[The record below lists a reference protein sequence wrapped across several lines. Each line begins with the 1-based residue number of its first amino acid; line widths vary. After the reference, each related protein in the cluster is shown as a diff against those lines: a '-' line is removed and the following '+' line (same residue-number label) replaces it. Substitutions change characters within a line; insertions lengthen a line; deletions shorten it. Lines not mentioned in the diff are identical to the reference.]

1 MPGKIIGIDID
12 SDSITAVVAEGG
24 LRGIS
29 VKECSRVLINGDEG
43 LHGALKKLSGNIDLK
58 ADTYVST
65 ISGEHISFRNFQIPF
80 KSEKKI
86 KQTLN
91 FAVETLIPFPIEDV
105 VVDFTIPDQFDNSE
119 ILAAIVSR
127 NYISEYLAEIKEF
140 AGIDP
145 EILDIRVV
153 PIASWLLRQE
163 DIPENGLILEV
174 GSKISTLILYI
185 NRRISLIRPLY
196 LGGVLKAG
204 DTLPNEGNNTL
215 KDANSESL
223 IGKLCLNIKN
233 TLHSFENQ
241 GNRQVTPE
249 RIFITGP
256 GSLYPDIEIFIE
268 KFISI
273 PVERIDMARD
283 MKVCMG
289 DNVARLWDPALMNG
303 TLALIFRD
311 SKKGQGFNFRKDEF
325 EVQKGYFRI
334 KKVFQKVAVFLIII
348 LSLLTAD
355 FGMDYYIQKK
365 RYVRLDYKLKEMFR
379 GEFPGVK
386 RIIDPVHQ
394 VKAKINE
401 IKKSSISIPGIS
413 DTSKVL
419 DLLKDVSVRMP
430 NSLNLR
436 VTRMVVDP
444 EIVQIKGET
453 DTFNTVDII
462 KKGLE
467 NSEYFSSVNISSANL
482 DRSDKL
488 VKFELKLQRAR

>member
-29 VKECSRVLINGDEG
+29 VKECLRVLINGDEG

-105 VVDFTIPDQFDNSE
+105 LVDFTIPDQSDNSE
-119 ILAAIVSR
+119 ILAALVSR
-127 NYISEYLAEIKEF
+127 KYISEYLTELKEY

-145 EILDIRVV
+145 EILDIKVV

-185 NRRISLIRPLY
+185 NRRVSLIRPLY
-196 LGGVLKAG
+196 LGGVLKTG
-204 DTLPNEGNNTL
+204 DTLPDEGNDTL
-215 KDANSESL
+215 KDANSDSL

-256 GSLYPDIEIFIE
+256 GSLYPDIEIVIE
-268 KFISI
+268 KFTSI
-273 PVERIDMARD
+273 PVERIDIARD
-283 MKVCMG
+283 MKVSMG

-379 GEFPGVK
+379 EEFPGVK

-419 DLLKDVSVRMP
+419 DLLKDVSGRMP

-462 KKGLE
+462 KKSLQ

>member
-12 SDSITAVVAEGG
+12 SDSVTAVVAEGR

-29 VKECSRVLINGDEG
+29 VKSCSRVFINGDEG

-65 ISGEHISFRNFQIPF
+65 ISGEHISFRNLQIPF
-80 KSEKKI
+80 KSVKKI
-86 KQTLN
+86 KQTLS
-91 FAVETLIPFPIEDV
+91 FAVETMIPFPIEEV
-105 VVDFTIPDQFDNSE
+105 LVDFTIPDQSGNSE
-119 ILAAIVSR
+119 ILAASVNR
-127 NYISEYLAEIKEF
+127 DYISNYLAELKEY

-153 PIASWLLRQE
+153 PIASLLLSQE
-163 DIPENGLILEV
+163 EIPKNGLILEV
-174 GSKISTLILYI
+174 GSKMSTMILYI

-196 LGGVLKAG
+196 SGGVLKAG
-204 DTLPNEGNNTL
+204 DTLPDKENDTL
-215 KDANSESL
+215 KDVNIESL
-223 IGKLCLNIKN
+223 IGQLCLNIKN

-241 GNRQVTPE
+241 GNRQITPE
-249 RIFITGP
+249 RIFITGA

-268 KFISI
+268 KFIHI
-273 PVERIDMARD
+273 PVERIDIARD
-283 MKVCMG
+283 MKVYMG
-289 DNVARLWDPALMNG
+289 DNVARLWDPALMDG
-303 TLALIFRD
+303 ALALIFRD
-311 SKKGQGFNFRKDEF
+311 LKKGQGFNFRKDEF
-325 EVQKGYFRI
+325 EVQKGYSKI
-334 KKVFQKVAVFLIII
+334 KKVFQKVTVFLIII
-348 LSLLTAD
+348 LSLLAAD
-355 FGMDYYIQKK
+355 FGMDYYTQKK
-365 RYVRLDYKLKEMFR
+365 RYVKLDNQLKEMFR
-379 GEFPGVK
+379 REFPGVK

-401 IKKSSISIPGIS
+401 IKKSAISFPGIS
-413 DTSKVL
+413 DSRKVL
-419 DLLKDVSVRMP
+419 DLLKDISVRIP

-444 EIVQIKGET
+444 ETVKIKGET

-467 NSEYFSSVNISSANL
+467 DSEYFSSVNISSANL
-482 DRSDKL
+482 DRSEKL